1 MFLSV
6 WVTRPQ
12 EQVTLNRYW
21 LRRSAER
28 ALNHTIK
35 GMEANYNQYQFLR
48 ERKEALDKWAD
59 FLERCANGQHY
70 NVIQGQFS
78 KAVS

>member
-1 MFLSV
+1 
-6 WVTRPQ
+6 
-12 EQVTLNRYW
+12 
-21 LRRSAER
+21 LRRTARTHLSALGVHSDIAER

-35 GMEANYNQYQFLR
+35 GMEANYNQYQFLPQ
-48 ERKEALDKWAD
+48 RKEALDKWAD

-70 NVIQGQFS
+70 NVIQGQFT

>member
-1 MFLSV
+1 LGVPSDI
-6 WVTRPQ
+6 
-12 EQVTLNRYW
+12 
-21 LRRSAER
+21 AER